1 MQIQSISSQNQS
13 RQSFMGLHVIDT
25 KVQKLL
31 LTSLNSK
38 QLGTLSSMIKEQE
51 NNSVNILLE
60 GSGNRL
66 NASLHSAYRIKDFKT
81 EYKQIPFIESK
92 MHFIKRVV
100 AVANNYKQQVKDFKV
115 CNLNWEYPV
124 LSEWKK
130 MMKL

>member
-38 QLGTLSSMIKEQE
+38 QLGTLSLMVKEQD
-51 NNSVNILLE
+51 NNSINILL
-60 GSGNRL
+60 GASGNRL
-66 NASLHSAYRIKDFKT
+66 QASLHSAYRIKDFKT

-100 AVANNYKQQVKDFKV
+100 KVANKYKQQVKDFKV
-115 CNLNWEYPV
+115 YNLPWGYDV
-124 LSEWKK
+124 LAEWKK
-130 MMKL
+130 IMNL